1 MNRRGFLGSI
11 LAAAAAPAIVR
22 ASSLMPIVAPKII
35 VPSKEIFVPPHDL
48 EDVFKTKLYTGT
60 GVSQTIT
67 HSIGYA
73 PSFILIKKSDGSGWQ
88 YRKY

>member
-22 ASSLMPIVAPKII
+22 ASSLMPITASKII
-35 VPSKEIFVPPHDL
+35 VPSREIFVPPHNL
-48 EDVFKTKLYTGT
+48 EDVFKTHLYTGT
-60 GVSQTIT
+60 GQTQTIH

-73 PSFILIKKSDGSGWQ
+73 TAFIMIKKSDGGGWQ